1 MTTNTDDGRIERTL
15 ARELRHRRVL
25 LPPGAKVR
33 LLPDQIERL
42 EPAGY
47 FEPAAGPRPAAPKG
61 GER

>member
-1 MTTNTDDGRIERTL
+1 MNQNDGDGRIERTL

-33 LLPDQIERL
+33 LRPDQIERL
-42 EPAGY
+42 EPEGY
-47 FEPAAGPRPAAPKG
+47 FEPTGQRPAAPKG